1 MRKARIL
8 ITKTKELIVA
18 DPVAAVV
25 VAIASACGWDEKV
38 CSSCFH
44 SFFLSLVSS
53 YMISF
58 HPCNARIMN
67 LRDN

>member
-25 VAIASACGWDEKV
+25 VAMQTHADGMKKSAALV
-38 CSSCFH
+38 FIPF
-44 SFFLSLVSS
+44 SFYSFLLT
-53 YMISF
+53 
-58 HPCNARIMN
+58 
-67 LRDN
+67 